1 MAEAMA
7 TCSVKAEQVTF
18 PISAARMMGLETAAG
33 ILGGTDQLAGALG
46 ISARGVR
53 YKLTGDRG
61 TSNADL
67 IAAAE
72 ALEARARR
80 IADHAFKLREEA
92 RPCAAAGVIAL

>member
-1 MAEAMA
+1 MEASA
-7 TCSVKAEQVTF
+7 ACSAKAEQVSF
-18 PISAARMMGLETAAG
+18 PISAARMMGLETAAV

-72 ALEARARR
+72 ALEVRARR

-92 RPCAAAGVIAL
+92 RSVAAPGTVRL